1 MQAKSTDQE
10 PIALY
15 LRQFGSY
22 EIRSKNKLGL
32 ICTSKPGFKQL
43 NNFNDIHM
51 FQHHEALH
59 T

>member
-15 LRQFGSY
+15 SRQFGSY

-32 ICTSKPGFKQL
+32 ICGTSKPGFKQ
-43 NNFNDIHM
+43 
-51 FQHHEALH
+51 
-59 T
+59 

>member
-32 ICTSKPGFKQL
+32 IDVLQ
-43 NNFNDIHM
+43 NR
-51 FQHHEALH
+51 ALGS
-59 T
+59 